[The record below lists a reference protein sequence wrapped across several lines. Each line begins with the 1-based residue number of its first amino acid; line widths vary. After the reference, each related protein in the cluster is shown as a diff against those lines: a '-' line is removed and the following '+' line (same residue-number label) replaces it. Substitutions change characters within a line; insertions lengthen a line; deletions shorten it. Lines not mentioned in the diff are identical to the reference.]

1 MHRPNLIPAC
11 AAASVFMAAVPA
23 AAQHGATAPEG
34 AQVSIVSLDPRFDR
48 LVPRGTRV
56 ERIADGFTWVEGPAW
71 DRKEQR
77 LLFTD
82 IPNNVIYAW
91 SERGGV
97 RVFLQPSGYSGAE
110 PFAGPEPGANGLAF
124 DAGGRLL
131 LCQHGDRR
139 IARLE
144 PDGRLVPVADRFD
157 GKRLNSPND
166 VFVAPSGDLYFTDPP
181 FGLPR
186 QFDDPGQ
193 ELGFTGV
200 YRLGRDGKL
209 ALLSREL
216 TAPNGIAL
224 SPSGRTLYVSNADLK
239 NPVWM
244 AFDVARDG
252 RVSNG
257 RVFHDGRAHVAEA
270 AGVPDGMDIDR
281 DGNLF
286 AAGPGA
292 VYVFAPDGTLLG
304 RINFGIAVS
313 NTAWGDDGST
323 LYITASTGVYR
334 MRLRTR
340 GLGFRG

>member
-1 MHRPNLIPAC
+1 MRAMLL
-11 AAASVFMAAVPA
+11 AALGAAYAAPV
-23 AAQHGATAPEG
+23 AAQHGVPAPDP
-34 AQVSIVSLDPRFDR
+34 AQIAIVSLDPRFER
-48 LVPRGTRV
+48 LVPKNTTI
-56 ERIADGFTWVEGPAW
+56 ERIADGFTWVEGPTW
-71 DRKEQR
+71 DRRHRR

-82 IPNNVIYAW
+82 IPNNVVYAW
-91 SERGGV
+91 SEVGGV
-97 RVFLQPSGYSGAE
+97 RVFLRPSGYSGSE
-110 PFAGPEPGANGLAF
+110 PFPGPEPGANGLAF
-124 DAGGRLL
+124 DLRGRLL

-144 PDGRLVPVADRFD
+144 PDGRLVAVADRYE

-166 VFVAPSGDLYFTDPP
+166 IFVSPAGDLYFTDPP

-200 YRLGRDGKL
+200 YRLSRDGTL
-209 ALLSREL
+209 SLLSREL

-224 SPSGRTLYVSNADLK
+224 SPSGRTLYVSNADLA

-244 AFDVARDG
+244 AFDVSADG
-252 RVSNG
+252 RVGKG
-257 RVFHDGRAHVAEA
+257 RVFHDGRADVAAA

-281 DGNLF
+281 EGNLF

-292 VYVFAPDGTLLG
+292 VFVFAPDGTLLG

-323 LYITASTGVYR
+323 LYVTASTGVYR
-334 MRLRTR
+334 MKLRTG
-340 GLGFRG
+340 GLGFQG

>member
-1 MHRPNLIPAC
+1 MRLPFIT
-11 AAASVFMAAVPA
+11 AASLAVAMPA
-23 AAQHGATAPEG
+23 EAQHGVTAPEPEQIG
-34 AQVSIVSLDPRFDR
+34 IASLDPRFER
-48 LVPRGTRV
+48 LVPKGTTI
-56 ERIADGFTWVEGPAW
+56 ERIATGFTWVEGPAW
-71 DRKEQR
+71 DARNRQ

-82 IPNNVIYAW
+82 IPKNVVYAW
-91 SERGGV
+91 SETQGV

-124 DAGGRLL
+124 DPRGRLL

-144 PDGRLVPVADRFD
+144 PDGRLVPVADRYE

-186 QFDDPGQ
+186 QFADPGQ

-200 YRLGRDGKL
+200 YRLGRDGHL
-209 ALLSREL
+209 ALLSRDL

-244 AFDVARDG
+244 AFDLGPDG
-252 RVSNG
+252 SVGKG
-257 RVFHDGRAHVAEA
+257 RVFHDGRADVAAA

-292 VYVFAPDGTLLG
+292 VFVFAPDGTLLG

-334 MRLRTR
+334 MKLGTR
-340 GLGFRG
+340 GLGFPS